1 MANPTALLLSAVMML
16 RHMGMHKHA
25 SKIESAC
32 FETIKDGK
40 VTSGCA
46 HRCSEFMS
54 CQSKNCLGTSTA
66 AGGWPAELLLHEQ
79 SCPSLTGITLSLV
92 IINLG
97 DPQQQGDIL

>member
-40 VTSGCA
+40 VTRGCA
-46 HRCSEFMS
+46 NKCTEPKS
-54 CQSKNCLGTSTA
+54 CPIKARISMEDSHQG
-66 AGGWPAELLLHEQ
+66 GGWPAELACCMSSATVL
-79 SCPSLTGITLSLV
+79 
-92 IINLG
+92 
-97 DPQQQGDIL
+97 